1 MASGVSPDSTEDPPG
16 QGAPDIPPPAPL
28 LLLPDVVDFGF
39 VSERYLFFTQRPL
52 PR

>member
-16 QGAPDIPPPAPL
+16 QGAPDMPPVPL
-28 LLLPDVVDFGF
+28 LLLLDVVDFGF

-52 PR
+52 LR